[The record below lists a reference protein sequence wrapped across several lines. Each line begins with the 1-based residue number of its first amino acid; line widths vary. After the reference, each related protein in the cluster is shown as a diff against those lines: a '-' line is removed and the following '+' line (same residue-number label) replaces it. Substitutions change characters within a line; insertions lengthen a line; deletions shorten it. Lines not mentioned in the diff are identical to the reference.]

1 MEGYAG
7 KEGRRAF
14 MRTVWCRLLSASRCR
29 NLERVVESRAP
40 DVNVDS

>member
-14 MRTVWCRLLSASRCR
+14 MRIGVGCKVLAHQWHV
-29 NLERVVESRAP
+29 LELVP
-40 DVNVDS
+40 ID